1 MASSDRP
8 FISVIIPVFNDGERL
23 QLCLTAL
30 AQQTY
35 ARSQFEVIVVDNG
48 SEPIDPIKAAV
59 EPYDNIILTF
69 EPTPGSY
76 AARNQ
81 GLTLARGEVI
91 AFTDADCIPAPDWL
105 EKGLLHLQQTPNC
118 GQVVGKVQLFFT
130 NPQAPTPVELYES
143 VTAFSQVNLLK
154 RFHGGATANVFTWR
168 HVVDEIGKFDTQLR
182 SGGDMEW
189 GSRIYSRG
197 YQQVYAEEV
206 LVQHPARA
214 SFRELYTRT
223 RRITGGH
230 YDLQLRRANTFWQ
243 RQYIILKILFQNLSP
258 PIFFTMNTFLDMRL
272 QGIDQKVK
280 VSFLMFVVRYIS
292 AWEILR
298 LRFGGTSIRT

>member
-189 GSRIYSRG
+189 GSRIYIRG
-197 YQQVYAEEV
+197 YQQVYAEEF

-243 RQYIILKILFQNLSP
+243 RQYILLKILFQNLSP
-258 PIFFTMNTFLDMRL
+258 PIFFTINTFLDMRL

-292 AWEILR
+292 AWEIIR